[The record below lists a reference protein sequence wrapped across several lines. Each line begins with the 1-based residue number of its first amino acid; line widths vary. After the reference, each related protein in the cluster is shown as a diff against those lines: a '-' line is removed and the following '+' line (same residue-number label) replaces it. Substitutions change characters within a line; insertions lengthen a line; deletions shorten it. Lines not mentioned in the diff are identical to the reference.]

1 MIETQKLYAIS
12 AAMKVIEGKAIT
24 VDDLELLMQFLTHN
38 INVSAA
44 PEQMAIARVNLI
56 KTLRVWAD
64 NLDKG

>member
-12 AAMKVIEGKAIT
+12 AAMKVIEGKSIT
-24 VDDLELLMQFLTHN
+24 VDDFELLMQFLTHN
-38 INVSAA
+38 INVSAP
-44 PEQMAIARVNLI
+44 PEQMAIAKVNLI